1 MMRPLQLTVLLL
13 SNLGI
18 VLVVAALLPG

>member
-1 MMRPLQLTVLLL
+1 MRPLQLTVLLL

>member
-1 MMRPLQLTVLLL
+1 MPKVKRYLLL

-18 VLVVAALLPG
+18 YVKR